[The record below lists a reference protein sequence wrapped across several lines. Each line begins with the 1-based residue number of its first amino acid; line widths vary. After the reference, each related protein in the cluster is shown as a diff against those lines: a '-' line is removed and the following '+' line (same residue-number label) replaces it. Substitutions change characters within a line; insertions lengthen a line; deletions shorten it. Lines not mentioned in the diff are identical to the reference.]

1 MGFDKSR
8 PEKNVNDI
16 DIDSIINEDLD
27 NHSSSSES
35 ESSQDFSGEG
45 VTQTNSPRPKAPRNN
60 KSNGNTAPVN
70 QKTIIIGCAAIVL
83 ALLALTIGIAS
94 SKSKTTKT
102 TSVQPAT
109 VTAQQQTDS
118 NKKAGIDN
126 LQSDTQ
132 HKNTSSVESSDNLTT
147 DLNGKPV
154 PSDYQIKTIKTVT
167 EVVGYTKHRVVLGNG
182 LEFYYLDVD
191 YKGQPYKVQIPFAMF
206 KELSSDTG
214 YVVVDAEDTTTTTNQ
229 EIITY
234 MAVRKDQKSYLDKVG
249 K

>member
-16 DIDSIINEDLD
+16 DIDSILNEDLD

-35 ESSQDFSGEG
+35 GPSSG
-45 VTQTNSPRPKAPRNN
+45 VNDEQIEETKSPRPKSPRNG
-60 KSNGNTAPVN
+60 KSNSNSTPVN
-70 QKTIIIGCAAIVL
+70 QKTVIIGCSAIVL

-94 SKSKTTKT
+94 SKSKTPKT
-102 TSVQPAT
+102 ASVQPAT
-109 VTAQQQTDS
+109 VTQQQTDS

-147 DLNGKPV
+147 DLNGKAV

-229 EIITY
+229 ELITY